1 MAERVD
7 AYRHESQR
15 RRNLPTEQTGEFM
28 EDEDRE
34 PVRYSPPIRERSG
47 PVLSWDR
54 GADLDRIETDATPLY
69 ITEKIH
75 PSAFV
80 EQLRSLSPAP
90 MFGDFNNLPRDAEYQ
105 WYEHEGNWQNR
116 LIHGDSVKVMASL
129 LEKEGM
135 AGTVQMIYMD
145 PPYGIGFKSNMQ
157 VDTQSR
163 NVPENAKGLPSDPQQ
178 VQTFRDTYQNGIHS
192 YLDNLYRNFV
202 HARELLS
209 ESGSIFMQIGSEN
222 VNRVALMM
230 DEVFGLEN
238 RVAMITFQKKSGSA
252 GESRLPQV
260 SDYLLWYAK
269 SKDAMTYHQLYAPLN
284 AQEMIDRRG
293 FGARVE
299 LANGETRDLTSE
311 ELRDIGTLPEGART
325 FETQPLLS
333 RGESTTGRSDMVISP
348 AGREY
353 AAPPGQQ
360 WRVSAEGLQHLFDI
374 GRIYEGSQGALR
386 WKRYHD
392 EDPGDLISDLWDRRL
407 QASDLHYAVETHS
420 AVLARTI
427 LMSTEPGDL
436 VVDVTC
442 GGGTTALAAEEWGR
456 RWITTDTSSVAIAI
470 ARQRL
475 LAGTYEWYHLQDSAE
490 GLALELGRGGAGRGG
505 AGRGG
510 AGHLDS
516 NTTEFGNDP
525 AKGFVYERALD
536 VSAGKLAYK
545 EELEPILLVN
555 RPLVKKGI
563 VRVSSPFTVES
574 HSPWRYVDPA
584 AAADTSETAV
594 RTRESLLEGMQVAG
608 IQQPGGGRLL
618 VDDVADWD
626 AAADSGSRITH
637 RCLSG
642 VEGEGTKQTAI
653 CIVPDDQTASQELIE
668 IVAAEANRRRMERL
682 LIVAFAFAPN
692 VYGEGAT
699 KRGRLEI
706 LTVHANRDF
715 QIPGLKNEPDDSSFV
730 IVGRPEIQLAKH
742 DENHLVVEVL
752 GYDTFNPATGNVD
765 GAPADDP
772 GRGIDCWMIDT
783 DYDGKS
789 FNARRIHLPNSQS
802 DKRIQRFQRQLG
814 KLIDPALWESMQST
828 KSAPFE
834 IPKRDQPRIAVRI
847 ITRTGIEMTVE
858 RDVSEFA

>member
-69 ITEKIH
+69 ITEKID
-75 PSAFV
+75 PSVFV
-80 EQLRSLSPAP
+80 EQLRSLAPAP
-90 MFGDFNNLPRDAEYQ
+90 MFGAFNNLPRDAEYN
-105 WYEHEGNWQNR
+105 WYQYEGNWQNR
-116 LIHGDSVKVMASL
+116 LIHGPSVEVMASL

-135 AGTVQMIYMD
+135 AGKVQMIYMD

-222 VNRVALMM
+222 VNRVGLVM
-230 DEVFGLEN
+230 DEVFGAEN
-238 RVAMITFQKKSGSA
+238 RVALIPFSKGGTRT
-252 GESRLPQV
+252 SRLLPQIA
-260 SDYLLWYAK
+260 DYLLWYARDE
-269 SKDAMTYHQLYAPLN
+269 SSVRFHQLYSFLN
-284 AQEMIDRRG
+284 ESEQIAHMAFD
-293 FGARVE
+293 AMVE
-299 LANGETRDLTSE
+299 LPDGTTRPVNRSEKNAPSTLPAESKLFRRMPLTS
-311 ELRDIGTLPEGART
+311 LHDSA
-325 FETQPLLS
+325 
-333 RGESTTGRSDMVISP
+333 TGRSASYIWEGNAYHP
-348 AGREY
+348 
-353 AAPPGQQ
+353 PPGNQ
-360 WRVSAEGLQHLFDI
+360 WSVSMAGLDRLAEL
-374 GRIYEGSQGALR
+374 GRLISSAGHLR
-386 WKRYHD
+386 WKRYAS
-392 EDPGDLISDLWDRRL
+392 EVPGREINNLWPEKLPPTDM
-407 QASDLHYAVETHS
+407 HYNVET
-420 AVLARTI
+420 
-427 LMSTEPGDL
+427 STTVIERCIQMTTAPGDL
-436 VVDVTC
+436 VVDLTV
-442 GGGTTALAAEEWGR
+442 GGGTTALVAEQWGR
-456 RWITTDTSSVAIAI
+456 RWIGIDTSAISIAI
-470 ARQRL
+470 TRQRL
-475 LAGTYEWYHLQDSAE
+475 LAGAYDWYHLRDSAE
-490 GLALELGRGGAGRGG
+490 GVALEQQL
-505 AGRGG
+505 
-510 AGHLDS
+510 S
-516 NTTEFGNDP
+516 NRSITPNTEEIDQYGNDP
-525 AKGFVYERALD
+525 AQGFVYERVPR
-536 VSAGKLAYK
+536 VSAAILAYDQ
-545 EELEPILLVN
+545 EVEPILLVN
-555 RPLVKKGI
+555 RPLVKKEI

-574 HSPWRYVDPA
+574 DSPWRYVDPA
-584 AAADTSETAV
+584 EAADTSETAV

-608 IQQPGGGRLL
+608 IQQPGGRRLL

-742 DENHLVVEVL
+742 DANHLIVEVL
-752 GYDTFNPATGNVD
+752 GYDTFNPLTGNVD

-858 RDVSEFA
+858 RDISEFAE

>member
-135 AGTVQMIYMD
+135 AGKVQMIYMD

-157 VDTQSR
+157 VDTRDRSMK
-163 NVPENAKGLPSDPQQ
+163 ESTEGLLSDPKQ
-178 VQTFRDTYQNGIHS
+178 VQAFRDAYQNGLHS

-222 VNRVALMM
+222 VNRVAMVL
-230 DEVFGLEN
+230 DEVFGNEN
-238 RVAMITFQKKSGSA
+238 RVAQIAFAKRGSA
-252 GESRLPQV
+252 DTRLLPEV
-260 SDYLLWYAK
+260 ADYLLWYAK
-269 SKDAMTYHQLYAPLN
+269 DRELVKFHQIYEHMTPTEQMTFRPSYTMIEMADGTVRRPTSSERADPNLLPSDARIYLRERLMSQGGSSGERGEAWISPSGRVHNPPPSEHWSVSHDGLN
-284 AQEMIDRRG
+284 RLA
-293 FGARVE
+293 E
-299 LANGETRDLTSE
+299 LERLC
-311 ELRDIGTLPEGART
+311 ELEGGTLH
-325 FETQPLLS
+325 
-333 RGESTTGRSDMVISP
+333 
-348 AGREY
+348 Y
-353 AAPPGQQ
+353 
-360 WRVSAEGLQHLFDI
+360 
-374 GRIYEGSQGALR
+374 
-386 WKRYHD
+386 KRY
-392 EDPGDLISDLWDRRL
+392 ISEVGGRRIGNLWRE
-407 QASDLHYAVETHS
+407 QMSASDLHYRVETAESAVERC
-420 AVLARTI
+420 VLMTT
-427 LMSTEPGDL
+427 SPGDL
-436 VVDVTC
+436 VMDITC
-442 GGGTTALAAEEWGR
+442 GGGTTSSVAERWGR
-456 RWITTDTSSVAIAI
+456 RWITTDTSPVAVAIT
-470 ARQRL
+470 RQRL
-475 LAGTYEWYHLQDSAE
+475 LAGTYDWYHLQDSAE
-490 GLALELGRGGAGRGG
+490 GAERERRL
-505 AGRGG
+505 
-510 AGHLDS
+510 S
-516 NTTEFGNDP
+516 NSSITPPPPSIEEIDRYGNDP
-525 AKGFVYERALD
+525 AQGFVYERVPR
-536 VSAGKLAYK
+536 VSAAILAYDQ
-545 EELEPILLVN
+545 EVEPILLVN

-584 AAADTSETAV
+584 EAADTSETAV

-626 AAADSGSRITH
+626 AATDSGSRITH

-742 DENHLVVEVL
+742 DANHLIVEVL
-752 GYDTFNPATGNVD
+752 GYDTFNPLTGNVD

-858 RDVSEFA
+858 RDISEFAE

>member
-90 MFGDFNNLPRDAEYQ
+90 MFGDFNNLPRDAAYNWYQ
-105 WYEHEGNWQNR
+105 HEGNWQNR
-116 LIHGDSVKVMASL
+116 LIHGPSLEVMASL

-135 AGTVQMIYMD
+135 AGKVQMIYMD
-145 PPYGIGFKSNMQ
+145 PPYGIKFKSNMQ
-157 VDTQSR
+157 LDTQSR

-222 VNRVALMM
+222 VNRVAMVM
-230 DEVFGLEN
+230 DEVFGGEN
-238 RVAMITFQKKSGSA
+238 RVALIPFAKRGSSTSA
-252 GESRLPQV
+252 RLPQIA
-260 SDYLLWYAK
+260 DYLLWYAK
-269 SKDAMTYHQLYAPLN
+269 SEEAMRYNQLYEPHSRRDWLDSVTWAAMVEVPGTEARPLT
-284 AQEMIDRRG
+284 QEEFDKPELLPADAVLFRRM
-293 FGARVE
+293 RI
-299 LANGETRDLTSE
+299 TS
-311 ELRDIGTLPEGART
+311 
-325 FETQPLLS
+325 QHQS
-333 RGESTTGRSDMVISP
+333 STGRSEPFRWQGI
-348 AGREY
+348 EY
-353 AAPPGQQ
+353 QPLHDEQ
-360 WRVSAEGLQHLFDI
+360 WRVDAAGMKRLAGKNRLFASSGTLSLKIYDYESPGRKINNLWHQQMAPRDLHYTVETAGSAIERCMLM
-374 GRIYEGSQGALR
+374 AT
-386 WKRYHD
+386 
-392 EDPGDLISDLWDRRL
+392 DPGDL
-407 QASDLHYAVETHS
+407 
-420 AVLARTI
+420 VL
-427 LMSTEPGDL
+427 
-436 VVDVTC
+436 DVTC
-442 GGGTTALAAEEWGR
+442 GGGTTAFVAERWGR
-456 RWITTDTSSVAIAI
+456 RWMTTDTSLVAIAI

-475 LAGTYEWYHLQDSAE
+475 LSGTYDWYHLRDSAE
-490 GLALELGRGGAGRGG
+490 GAVLEQELERSERASTGY
-505 AGRGG
+505 
-510 AGHLDS
+510 
-516 NTTEFGNDP
+516 TTSYGNDP
-525 AKGFVYERALD
+525 AKGFVYERVPR
-536 VSAGKLAYK
+536 VSAAILAYDQ
-545 EELEPILLVN
+545 EVEPILLVN

-584 AAADTSETAV
+584 EAADTSETAV

-608 IQQPGGGRLL
+608 IQQPGGRRLL

-730 IVGRPEIQLAKH
+730 IVGRPEIALAKH
-742 DENHLVVEVL
+742 DANRLIVEVL
-752 GYDTFNPATGNVD
+752 GYDTFNPLTGNVD

-802 DKRIQRFQRQLG
+802 DKRIQRFRRQLG

-858 RDVSEFA
+858 RDVSEFAE

>member
-135 AGTVQMIYMD
+135 AGKVQMIYMD

-178 VQTFRDTYQNGIHS
+178 VQTFRDTYQKGIHS

-222 VNRVALMM
+222 VNRVAMVM
-230 DEVFGLEN
+230 DEIFGSEN
-238 RVAMITFQKKSGSA
+238 RVAQIAFAKRGSSTA
-252 GESRLPQV
+252 TVLPQV
-260 SDYLLWYAK
+260 ADYVLWYARDRA
-269 SKDAMTYHQLYAPLN
+269 SMRYYQLYEAR
-284 AQEMIDRRG
+284 DRR
-293 FGARVE
+293 AWLDSVTWAAMLE
-299 LANGETRDLTSE
+299 LPGEEPRSLTSAE
-311 ELRDIGTLPEGART
+311 FNDLSLLPDDAKLFQRARIT
-325 FETQPLLS
+325 SQHI
-333 RGESTTGRSDMVISP
+333 STTGRSEPFIWKDK
-348 AGREY
+348 EY
-353 AAPPGQQ
+353 RPLPGDQ
-360 WRVSAEGLQHLFDI
+360 WRVDHSGLQSLADANRLFATGDTLSLK
-374 GRIYEGSQGALR
+374 IYDHES
-386 WKRYHD
+386 
-392 EDPGDLISDLWDRRL
+392 PGGKIHNLWAQHMAPR
-407 QASDLHYAVETHS
+407 DLHYTVETAQS
-420 AVLARTI
+420 VVERCI
-427 LMSTEPGDL
+427 CMST
-436 VVDVTC
+436 DVGELILDITC
-442 GGGTTALAAEEWGR
+442 GGGTTAAAAERLGR
-456 RWITTDTSSVAIAI
+456 RWITTDTSPVAVAI

-475 LAGTYEWYHLQDSAE
+475 LTGTYDWYHLQDSAE
-490 GLALELGRGGAGRGG
+490 GSVLEQELRRGGAGRGG

-510 AGHLDS
+510 AGRSHTH
-516 NTTEFGNDP
+516 TTEYRNDP
-525 AKGFVYERALD
+525 AKGFVYERVPR
-536 VSAGKLAYK
+536 VSAAILAYDQ
-545 EELEPILLVN
+545 EVEPILLVN

-584 AAADTSETAV
+584 EAADTSETAV

-730 IVGRPEIQLAKH
+730 IVGRPEIHLVKH
-742 DENHLVVEVL
+742 DANRLIVEVL

-789 FNARRIHLPNSQS
+789 FNARRIHLPNSQN
-802 DKRIQRFQRQLG
+802 DKRIQRFQKQLG

-858 RDVSEFA
+858 RDVSEFAG